1 MSLGFIIPFIVW
13 VANTVAQFALH
24 TISASEA
31 YLTSSMFLAAQF
43 AVLYWRAI
51 NNA

>member
-1 MSLGFIIPFIVW
+1 MSLGCIIPLIIW
-13 VANTVAQFALH
+13 IANTVAQFALR

-31 YLTSSMFLAAQF
+31 YLTGSMFLVAQF

-51 NNA
+51 NNG